1 MTSTKEVTML
11 KILYSVYDKKSQ
23 TYAQP
28 IAEINDGTA
37 QRLVCDILSNQPQ
50 HPWTKYPE
58 DFELVRV
65 GTFNELQGTVSDEED
80 PAGTVVQLT
89 TLHTLLKGE

>member
-1 MTSTKEVTML
+1 ML

-37 QRLVCDILSNQPQ
+37 QRLVCDILSNQPS
-50 HPWTKYPE
+50 HPWAKYPE

-65 GTFNELQGTVSDEED
+65 GTFNELHGQVSDEQD
-80 PAGTVVQLT
+80 PAGTVTQLS
-89 TLHTLLKGE
+89 TLKTLILGE